1 MARALL
7 RGLGLACASAQQVC
21 RAQPQ
26 PLMHTAN
33 TLQRHH
39 RRALASCPAAQ
50 SAQVLEYPKVSLY
63 NEEVELYAEIFGDRE
78 FDKEVPRAC
87 SCCCSWR
94 CSLPLHV
101 WTKTAWMRLFD

>member
-21 RAQPQ
+21 RAQPR
-26 PLMHTAN
+26 MHTAAR
-33 TLQRHH
+33 TLPRHH

-50 SAQVLEYPKVSLY
+50 SAQVLEFPKISLY
-63 NEEVELYAEIFGDRE
+63 SEEVELYAEIFGDRE
-78 FDKEVPRAC
+78 FDKEVTRARSC
-87 SCCCSWR
+87 SCSWR

-101 WTKTAWMRLFD
+101 WTRTA